1 MGILNVLSSEEHFL
15 LNKAKWRSRRGT
27 LELDLILPA
36 FVDKYFLKLPTSLR
50 QSYLDLLE
58 EDDWDI
64 LDWLQK
70 PVAVPKKYADLVKQ
84 LNDSQAEKCR

>member
-36 FVDKYFLKLPTSLR
+36 FVDKYFLKLPTRLR

-70 PVAVPKKYADLVKQ
+70 PMSVPKKYAYLIDQ
-84 LNDSQAEKCR
+84 LNDAQEEKRS